1 MPELRDLIE
10 KVPPEPIGRKGDE
23 WWFLLENQVETH
35 QTLGRDGTDSQMVPS
50 LA

>member
-23 WWFLLENQVETH
+23 WWFLLEDQVERH
-35 QTLGRDGTDSQMVPS
+35 QTLGRDGSDSQMVPS